1 MPAPGALLHGTR
13 RGVRLA
19 GGTTS
24 LRWIGSRIEDFAAV
38 IDLPSPARTFRFE
51 LEPRHSLTLEAGFA
65 WGSSFSA
72 AIVIPPGACGQ
83 RHPAHAGQSPAAAR
97 QGLPGRSVRRARGRH
112 AGDPGSAVHPPR
124 RHAAHSAA
132 PVGHCRQLRLPNP
145 TDPECFG
152 SGDWPE
158 CESPAGAAVVSL
170 VNIAVVGNLRSD
182 RLLTQP
188 ILSPERCCPNA
199 TLINSPASLRVKA
212 RREHAR

>member
-1 MPAPGALLHGTR
+1 MLCRLSTLRPRACTLPGSGRLPQPASVEVMDVPAPGALLHGTR

-19 GGTTS
+19 GGTKS

-38 IDLPSPARTFRFE
+38 IDLPSPAQTFRFE
-51 LEPRHSLTLEAGFA
+51 LKPGHSLTLEAGFA

-72 AIVIPPGACGQ
+72 AIAIPPGACGQ

-132 PVGHCRQLRLPNP
+132 PVGHCRKLRLPNP

-152 SGDWPE
+152 SGDGP
-158 CESPAGAAVVSL
+158 S
-170 VNIAVVGNLRSD
+170 
-182 RLLTQP
+182 
-188 ILSPERCCPNA
+188 
-199 TLINSPASLRVKA
+199 ASLQRVPLSSVWSTL
-212 RREHAR
+212 R